1 MEGPEPFKVNI
12 GLPTDF
18 NSLLILL
25 TLNSLRTE
33 ELLFLV
39 QVTELN
45 KYLKRKAYIH
55 NRYSL

>member
-1 MEGPEPFKVNI
+1 MEGPEPFKDNV

-25 TLNSLRTE
+25 TVNSLCTE
-33 ELLFLV
+33 ELLSLV

-45 KYLKRKAYIH
+45 KYLNRKAYIH